1 VSEQLGNR
9 LDRHSIIV
17 TVSREATAQGVRMKF
32 FGSNPFEA
40 ATSFRILPTLRT
52 LNPCNSI
59 FGLKLRKRAVLGSSV
74 SYRKRLDP

>member
-1 VSEQLGNR
+1 
-9 LDRHSIIV
+9 
-17 TVSREATAQGVRMKF
+17 MKV